1 MKKKENRK
9 YKSVTSCALKYMT
22 TITKTKKKSKPTLS
36 TILFTMKP

>member
-22 TITKTKKKSKPTLS
+22 TITKTKKKDRKSVV
-36 TILFTMKP
+36 